1 MGEKG
6 PKSAYEIAMEKLRQ
20 RDTERGEAAPVAL
33 TEDQKRRIAEIR
45 RRHTARVAEREIL
58 YRSERQKI
66 LQDPEAETKL
76 PQFEDDNLRERKR
89 LEEQVEAEIAAV
101 RAGDQ
106 GTKAKR
112 GGRKAGLILAIA
124 MGAGALAGRIAAAPA
139 GAGAVAGPEAVR
151 IKAARYFD
159 GERLVRKEVEVLV
172 RDGRIAAVVAEGS
185 PGPAAAGGGAGAAG
199 DRSGIPVLDLGDA
212 TLLPG
217 LIDAHTHL
225 FLQGDPT
232 EHDYEQQILHE
243 SIPHRTV
250 RAVAAAR
257 TALFNGFTTL
267 RDLGTEGAGY
277 ADVALRQGIE
287 EGYVP
292 GPRLRVATLAIDIT
306 GVYPIAGFAPE
317 FAAGLPSGVQTADG
331 PDAGRRAVREQVKY
345 GADWIK
351 VYCDRGYFV
360 ARDGRLDS
368 IPTFEPD
375 ELAAIV
381 DEAHR
386 QGRRVAAHAMTP
398 RGIDRALEAG
408 VDSIEHGAGL
418 DAATARRM
426 AVRGVHYCPTL
437 TVMQSVA
444 PARADEGR
452 DIWARMP
459 EFHQQAFRAALANG
473 VSIAFGTDAGG
484 FAWTTSQAEEFG
496 WMVRYG
502 MTPEQ
507 ALRAATVTAARLLGL
522 DREIGRIVAGHRADL
537 VAVPGDPTADIARMK
552 TVSFVMRDGRVVR
565 APGGA
570 ATAAP

>member
-1 MGEKG
+1 M
-6 PKSAYEIAMEKLRQ
+6 
-20 RDTERGEAAPVAL
+20 
-33 TEDQKRRIAEIR
+33 
-45 RRHTARVAEREIL
+45 
-58 YRSERQKI
+58 
-66 LQDPEAETKL
+66 
-76 PQFEDDNLRERKR
+76 
-89 LEEQVEAEIAAV
+89 EAEIAAV
-101 RAGDQ
+101 RAG
-106 GTKAKR
+106 GKGKKG
-112 GGRKAGLILAIA
+112 GGRGKTAGLLVAIALGAGAIGGGAA
-124 MGAGALAGRIAAAPA
+124 MGATPA
-139 GAGAVAGPEAVR
+139 AVR

-159 GERLVRKEVEVLV
+159 GERLVRKGVEVVV
-172 RDGRIAAVVAEGS
+172 REGRIVSLVVAGTADQADSGGDGGVATGS
-185 PGPAAAGGGAGAAG
+185 E
-199 DRSGIPVLDLGDA
+199 VVDLGDA

-232 EHDYEQQILHE
+232 AHDYERQILHE

-257 TALFNGFTTL
+257 TALSNGFTTL

-292 GPRLRVATLAIDIT
+292 GPRLRVATLALDI
-306 GVYPIAGFAPE
+306 GGAYPLTGFAPE

-331 PDAGRRAVREQVKY
+331 PDQGRRAVREQVKY

-351 VYCDRGYFV
+351 VYCDRGYFI
-360 ARDGRLDS
+360 AKDGRLDS

-408 VDSIEHGAGL
+408 VDSIEHGVGL

-437 TVMQSVA
+437 TVTQAVA
-444 PARADEGR
+444 PPRAAEGK
-452 DIWARMP
+452 DIWARIP
-459 EFHQQAFRAALANG
+459 EFHERAFRAALANG
-473 VSIAFGTDAGG
+473 VTITFGTDAGG
-484 FAWTTSQAEEFG
+484 FPWTTNQAEEFG

-502 MTPEQ
+502 MSAEQ
-507 ALRAATVTAARLLGL
+507 ALRAATVNAARLIGL
-522 DREIGRIVAGHRADL
+522 DREIGRIAPGFRADL
-537 VAVPGDPTADIARMK
+537 VSVPGDPSGDIGLMTK
-552 TVSFVMRDGRVVR
+552 VLFVMR
-565 APGGA
+565 GGIVFRGP
-570 ATAAP
+570 TAKP